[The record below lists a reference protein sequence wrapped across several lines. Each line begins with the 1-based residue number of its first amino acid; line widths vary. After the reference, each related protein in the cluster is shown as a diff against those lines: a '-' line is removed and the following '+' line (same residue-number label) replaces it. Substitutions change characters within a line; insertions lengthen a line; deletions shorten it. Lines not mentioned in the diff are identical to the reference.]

1 MKRERQF
8 AMQREPGADLLS
20 PHAAQKAP
28 AVLSPR
34 VQRLFIA
41 LETDDAMQRTIASVQ
56 QTLRRRGGS
65 PQGSMPVRWVRPT
78 QVHLTLQFLG
88 NVVSTHI
95 PSLIVALAPAVA
107 THDALLLRADAVGA
121 FPSTDTPRVL
131 WLGLRGADDGLLAL
145 QQAVTEAVR
154 AVEGVVAD
162 RKPFRP
168 HLTLGR
174 VERLHRD
181 APGSAALRAAL
192 RRPVTVPP
200 TAWSIEC
207 VALIRS
213 VLGAGGSRY
222 TVLERFPLRSFG
234 TESRHD
240 EGDSHGPK
248 QLA

>member
-1 MKRERQF
+1 
-8 AMQREPGADLLS
+8 MQRESGTLP
-20 PHAAQKAP
+20 
-28 AVLSPR
+28 LSPR
-34 VQRLFIA
+34 IQRLFIA
-41 LETDDAMQRTIASVQ
+41 LETNDAMQRMIASVQ

-65 PQGSMPVRWVRPT
+65 PQGSMPVRWVEPV

-95 PSLIVALAPAVA
+95 PSLIAALAPAVA
-107 THDALLLRADAVGA
+107 THDALLLRADTVGA
-121 FPSTDTPRVL
+121 FPSTDAPRVL
-131 WLGLRGADDGLLAL
+131 WLGLRGADDGVHAL

-181 APGSAALRAAL
+181 GPGIATIAATLD
-192 RRPVTVPP
+192 RPIHVPP
-200 TAWSIEC
+200 TAWPVES

-222 TVLERFPLRSFG
+222 TVLERFPLRIFG

-240 EGDSHGPK
+240 EGDS
-248 QLA
+248 